1 MDRNQEK
8 PWPVYTLLPS
18 HVQEALRRMN
28 AEMEQARIHQSF
40 VGLYYQTLN
49 CLSQEIDR

>member
-1 MDRNQEK
+1 MNHSQEK
-8 PWPVYTLLPS
+8 TWPVYTLLPS

-49 CLSQEIDR
+49 CISQEIDQ